1 MGGGEGRGKEGRGGS
16 PYLYKASGEKEAPW
30 LAPLA
35 GPRLRSGGKS
45 QLVLRLAMLAPPP
58 LFWAFLALLA
68 PGVCGKC
75 GKPPQLTFAIQRD
88 DLEQMEFPVG
98 KKVKYECRPGYQK
111 AFQKELALRCL
122 ENYQWSKEVFCTP
135 RSCGNPDQPDFGRV
149 HIPKDMLFG
158 ATVYYLC
165 DEGYRMIGEAS
176 RVCEISDGGVA
187 WSNELP
193 ICEKIPCKKPPSI
206 LNGKYWSNSDI
217 FFYGMVVIY
226 ECDGDMLREKP
237 FDLIGEKQLYCT
249 SKDNH
254 TGVWSSPPPRCV
266 PAVPCPIPEVANGVL
281 VSTFKPKYRLEDVVK
296 FECLEGF
303 TMLGNS
309 TVECQVGGVWA
320 LPRCQKGCLPPPD
333 ISHGNRSHRNL
344 EFFEPGMAVDYTC
357 LPGYLLQGMYTLS
370 CTSLGDWSAKAPTC
384 KVEYCRPPS
393 GNLLNGRV
401 EMPSSFQLGA
411 NVSYYC
417 NKGFRLVG
425 ERSSRCSMDGRT
437 TRWNSSPPTCEGIT
451 CSRPPDVTGVRN
463 NAGSDQV
470 FRYGIAISYHC
481 SGLRR
486 LNKLLGS
493 KTILCT
499 SEDQETGVWRP
510 SPPRCERFQT
520 TVRCPDP
527 AVPRTKKIAGFFPP
541 YRHGDFVTLACDSNF
556 TLKGSSTI
564 WCQGNNTWWPS
575 KPTCESEIICAPP
588 PAITNGRHSGSRS
601 GDFPQGMEVTYE
613 CNRGPERGVTFRL
626 IGERTIRC
634 IRVGEG
640 MGVWNGTAPRCELA
654 TAAIRCQNP
663 RVPNGYPVGRWKPS
677 YSYNETVMIVCESG
691 FMLRGVGQIRCRP
704 DNSWGPAVPTCE
716 KDCQAPPS
724 IPHGRHTGGV
734 VGNFAPGVSVD
745 YSCDHGYLL
754 VGDRTIRCSSRGTW
768 SPAVPQC
775 AEASCGGLG
784 ALPNGR
790 VKRPSSL
797 KVGETVT
804 FACNQGYRLV
814 GEPSSD
820 CVVLEGRAVWS
831 HEVPVCEEI
840 LCPPPPPLPNGRYSG
855 SRIGDFPYGTEV
867 NYECDR
873 GPESGV
879 TFQLIGG
886 RTIRCISDR
895 EGMGV
900 WNGNAPRCELSTA
913 AVHCQRPQVP
923 SGHLEDPW
931 KPTYSYNETAKVF
944 CDLGF
949 TLRGVG
955 EIRCRA
961 DESWGPAVPTCE
973 KDCQAPPRIPH
984 GQYTGG
990 AMGSFAPG
998 VSVDYSCDPGF
1009 FLVGDSTIH
1018 CSSQGTWS
1026 PAPPQCTEASCE
1038 GLGELHNGQ
1047 VKRPPDLHVGE
1058 TVTFACDEGYRLIGE
1073 PSSECVVH
1081 AGNAVWSHEVP
1092 VCEQIL
1098 CPPPPGISNGR
1109 HSGSRSE
1116 DFPYGMEVNYECDR
1130 GPERGVTFRLIGERT
1145 IRCISDGE
1153 GTGVWNGKAPRCEL
1167 STTAVRCQ
1175 RPQVQNGYPE
1185 DRWKPTYSYN
1195 ETAKVICD
1203 LGFTLRG
1210 VGEIRCRADESWG
1223 PAVPTCEKDCQAP
1236 PSIPHGWH
1244 TGGVM
1249 GSFPSGVSVDYSCD
1263 PGYLLVGDGSIHCS
1277 SQGTWNP
1284 AAPRCTEASCEGL
1297 AEVPNGQV
1305 KRPPSLLVGETVTFA
1320 CDEGYRLIGESS
1332 SECEFRAGSAV
1343 WSHEVPL
1350 CEQILC
1356 PPPLMI
1362 PNGRY
1367 SGSRSGDFPH
1377 GTEVSYECDHGP
1389 ESGVTFQL
1397 IGERTIRCISDGEGT
1412 GVWNGNAPR
1421 CELSTAAVRCQRP
1434 QVPNGYPED
1443 GLKHTYSYNETVK
1456 ILCEL
1461 GFTLMGV
1468 GEIRCRAD
1476 ESWGPAVPTCEK
1488 ALPIEASC
1496 GNLGELHNGQV
1507 KRPPSLRVGATVT
1520 FACDEGYRL
1529 IGEPSSECVVRAGSA
1544 VWSHEVPVCEQTFCP
1559 PPPVT
1564 PNGRPSGTPSG
1575 VYPYGTEVTYEC
1587 NRSPERGVTFQLVG
1601 ERTIRCISDGEGTGF
1616 WNNFAPLCELSTLT
1630 VRCGSPQIPN
1640 GKLLS
1645 WPEPFYSYND
1655 TVLIGCNPG
1664 FTLKGG
1670 QRIRC
1675 QPDNTWGPAL
1685 PTCEK
1690 ECQPPPTILYGRHTG
1705 RDEGLVVP
1713 GVSVDYSCDPGFA
1726 LMGNKT
1732 LHCTPLGIWS
1742 PAAPQCEESLCELT
1756 GDVLTEAPSAQVVLT
1771 INATCQEGYY
1781 LSGYS
1786 YRQCRSEEGTDVWFK
1801 KFPVCKAIF
1810 CQPPPEILFGMHTGS
1825 DLNNFPYGTEISY
1838 KCGWGRR
1845 REEEF
1850 QLQGE
1855 RHIRCISD
1863 DEKNG
1868 VWSSPP
1874 PQCIRSLVKS
1884 QCPDP
1889 QVQNGHKVS
1898 GAAFRYTLN
1907 DAVVFACN
1915 SGFFMKGSRL
1925 IQCLANNTWVPELPR
1940 CIRKALICPP
1950 PPEILNGV
1958 HTGRNKER
1966 FLPGMSVAYT
1976 CDPGYFLVGE
1986 KSISCTFEGTWDSPD
2001 PYCKEVNCT
2010 LPEALDGVSKG
2021 LEFGMSYRYGDT
2033 ITVECDTSYTLE
2045 GSPQSQCQGDQRW
2058 DPPLAACKSRLNGPI
2073 VIGSL
2078 LGIVILILLVGATWV
2093 IISKHKGG
2101 NYTTENYKEA
2111 AVQLNTRQ
2119 IYIADPQNQAMQQ
2132 EQ

>member
-320 LPRCQKGCLPPPD
+320 LPRCQ
-333 ISHGNRSHRNL
+333 
-344 EFFEPGMAVDYTC
+344 
-357 LPGYLLQGMYTLS
+357 
-370 CTSLGDWSAKAPTC
+370 

-1520 FACDEGYRL
+1520 FACDEGYHL

>member
-1073 PSSECVVH
+1073 PSSECVVR
-1081 AGNAVWSHEVP
+1081 AGSAVWSHEVP

-1098 CPPPPGISNGR
+1098 CPPPPAIPNGR
-1109 HSGSRSE
+1109 HLGSHSG
-1116 DFPYGMEVNYECDR
+1116 DFPHGMEVIYECDR
-1130 GPERGVTFRLIGERT
+1130 SPERGVTFNLVGERT
-1145 IRCISDGE
+1145 IRCIRDRE
-1153 GTGVWNGKAPRCEL
+1153 GMGVWNG
-1167 STTAVRCQ
+1167 T
-1175 RPQVQNGYPE
+1175 
-1185 DRWKPTYSYN
+1185 
-1195 ETAKVICD
+1195 
-1203 LGFTLRG
+1203 
-1210 VGEIRCRADESWG
+1210 
-1223 PAVPTCEKDCQAP
+1223 
-1236 PSIPHGWH
+1236 
-1244 TGGVM
+1244 
-1249 GSFPSGVSVDYSCD
+1249 
-1263 PGYLLVGDGSIHCS
+1263 
-1277 SQGTWNP
+1277 
-1284 AAPRCTEASCEGL
+1284 
-1297 AEVPNGQV
+1297 
-1305 KRPPSLLVGETVTFA
+1305 
-1320 CDEGYRLIGESS
+1320 
-1332 SECEFRAGSAV
+1332 
-1343 WSHEVPL
+1343 
-1350 CEQILC
+1350 
-1356 PPPLMI
+1356 
-1362 PNGRY
+1362 
-1367 SGSRSGDFPH
+1367 
-1377 GTEVSYECDHGP
+1377 
-1389 ESGVTFQL
+1389 
-1397 IGERTIRCISDGEGT
+1397 
-1412 GVWNGNAPR
+1412 APR

-1434 QVPNGYPED
+1434 QVPNGYPEE
-1443 GLKHTYSYNETVK
+1443 GWKPTYSYNETVK
-1456 ILCEL
+1456 IFCEL
-1461 GFTLMGV
+1461 GFTLTGV
-1468 GEIRCRAD
+1468 GQIRCQANN
-1476 ESWGPAVPTCEK
+1476 SWDPAVPTCEK
-1488 ALPIEASC
+1488 DCQPPPSIPHGRHTGGAMDSFAPGVSVNYSCDPGYLLVGNGSIRCSSQGTWSPAVPQCTEASC
-1496 GNLGELHNGQV
+1496 EGLAELPNGQV
-1507 KRPPSLRVGATVT
+1507 KRPPSLQVGETVT
-1520 FACDEGYRL
+1520 FACDEGYHL

>member
-1488 ALPIEASC
+1488 E
-1496 GNLGELHNGQV
+1496 
-1507 KRPPSLRVGATVT
+1507 
-1520 FACDEGYRL
+1520 
-1529 IGEPSSECVVRAGSA
+1529 
-1544 VWSHEVPVCEQTFCP
+1544 TFCP